1 MCAMSRKSSALKVQ
15 RLPRIDALRGGAIV
29 AMVLFH
35 LCFDLSF
42 LGFTDSDFYND
53 PFWLH
58 ARTLILSSF
67 VFLVGVGMWLAN
79 RDGTNPRRVLKR
91 FGLLI
96 GCALL
101 ISVATWLLVGERF
114 VFFGVIHFIA
124 LASLLG
130 LLFVNAGT
138 LNLFFGAVLLAVG
151 NSGEFG
157 WFDNPGWRWI
167 GLMTFKPLTN
177 DYVPLLPW
185 FGVVLLG
192 IYAAPRVLAW
202 AKRSPAESSSGGVSV
217 LAYMGRHSLLIY
229 MLHQPLLLGL
239 LWLFK

>member
-1 MCAMSRKSSALKVQ
+1 M
-15 RLPRIDALRGGAIV
+15 RGGAIF

-35 LCFDLSF
+35 LFFDLSF

-58 ARTLILSSF
+58 GRTLILSSF
-67 VFLVGVGMWLAN
+67 LFLVGVSLWLAN
-79 RDGTNPRRVLKR
+79 RDGINPRRVLKR

-101 ISVATWLLVGERF
+101 ISVATWWLVGERF

-130 LLFVNAGT
+130 LLFVHAGT
-138 LNLFFGAVLLAVG
+138 LNLVVGGLLIAVG
-151 NSGEFG
+151 NTAEFA

-192 IYAAPRVLAW
+192 IYVAPRVLAW
-202 AKRSPAESSSGGVSV
+202 AKRSTADSSSGGVS
-217 LAYMGRHSLLIY
+217 LMAYMGRHSLLIY
-229 MLHQPLLLGL
+229 MVHQPLLLGVL
-239 LWLFK
+239 SLFK

>member
-1 MCAMSRKSSALKVQ
+1 MSIATSR
-15 RLPRIDALRGGAIV
+15 RLNRIDALRGGAII

-35 LCFDLSF
+35 FFFDLSF

-58 ARTLILSSF
+58 ARTVILSSF
-67 VFLVGVGMWLAN
+67 LFLVGVSLWLAN
-79 RDGTNPRRVLKR
+79 REGINPVRVLKR
-91 FGLLI
+91 FGVLI

-101 ISVATWLLVGERF
+101 ISAATLWMVGDRF

-130 LLFVNAGT
+130 LLFVNAGK
-138 LNLFFGAVLLAVG
+138 LNLVVGMVLLILG
-151 NSGEFG
+151 NLAEFS

-185 FGVVLLG
+185 FGLVLIGL
-192 IYAAPRVLAW
+192 YAAPWVLAW
-202 AKRSPAESSSGGVSV
+202 ARKSPTGKVSGVESA
-217 LAYMGRHSLLIY
+217 LAGMGRHSLLIY
-229 MLHQPLLLGL
+229 MVHQPLLLGL
-239 LWLFK
+239 LLLFQ

>member
-1 MCAMSRKSSALKVQ
+1 
-15 RLPRIDALRGGAIV
+15 
-29 AMVLFH
+29 MVLFH

-42 LGFTDSDFYND
+42 LGFTRADFYTD

-67 VFLVGVGMWLAN
+67 LFLVGAGLWLAN
-79 RDGTNPRRVLKR
+79 HESINPRRVLLR

-101 ISVATWLLVGERF
+101 ISAATGWLVGERF

-130 LLFVNAGT
+130 LLFVQAGA
-138 LNLFFGAVLLAVG
+138 LNLLFAGVFLVVG
-151 NSGEFG
+151 NLAEFA

-185 FGVVLLG
+185 FGVVLIG
-192 IYAAPRVLAW
+192 VYAAPWLVIL
-202 AKRSPAESSSGGVSV
+202 AKRSGREDASGISRA
-217 LAYMGRHSLLIY
+217 LAFMGRHSLLIY
-229 MLHQPLLLGL
+229 MVHQPLLLGVL
-239 LWLFK
+239 LLFK